1 MRIAAASLANR
12 DLAECASVVLGLPSL
27 GDVKTT
33 TSRRAQDTPITVRL
47 ADACEHVVAL
57 VVPDSGADVEAVE
70 RALITFALETTGGNR
85 TRAAR
90 FLGLSRSALIYR
102 MHKHGLVKTS
112 EVPEAGR
119 SEGKS
124 SQ

>member
-1 MRIAAASLANR
+1 MSPHRAANR
-12 DLAECASVVLGLPSL
+12 GLTGFVPVVPGLPSL

-102 MHKHGLVKTS
+102 MHKHDLVKTS

>member
-1 MRIAAASLANR
+1 MSPHRAANR
-12 DLAECASVVLGLPSL
+12 GLTGFVPVVPGLPSL

-47 ADACEHVVAL
+47 ADTCEHVVAL